1 MDETVS
7 HKLLKKLALICVLST
22 TVTESNISSA
32 SIFSDIRVSLYSR
45 MLNSIQTRWEDLHL
59 QRFLPELVKP
69 TIFLDWINTELYEY
83 KDKDMF
89 ITPSFINSV
98 EDGIYKYH
106 LEPHLKDQHFLYY
119 NLSIDRTMYILQ
131 RAPQVPIFPCRYS
144 IYIEENIDDIVAEA
158 IERRKL

>member
-7 HKLLKKLALICVLST
+7 HKLVKKLALICVLST

-83 KDKDMF
+83 KDKDMLL
-89 ITPSFINSV
+89 PL
-98 EDGIYKYH
+98 H
-106 LEPHLKDQHFLYY
+106 LLIQ
-119 NLSIDRTMYILQ
+119 
-131 RAPQVPIFPCRYS
+131 
-144 IYIEENIDDIVAEA
+144 
-158 IERRKL
+158 